1 MAGIRRKSHRA
12 LTLATHPLFIVYPF
26 IALYCNKHTS
36 IMMFIRCR
44 SISPTTAGRFRLGNP
59 NVHNGCNDGH
69 PEGEP
74 EQNHLTGIQ
83 FSFASYL
90 PSPPPRAVLVL
101 QLFIY
106 NNTPSSSNDRSAH
119 RTRTG
124 WREAQQDLFPF
135 YIHIFSSQ
143 PTTPCRAGTKRH
155 SVAPPRLLLN
165 R

>member
-26 IALYCNKHTS
+26 IALYCDKHTS

-44 SISPTTAGRFRLGNP
+44 SISPTTEGRFRLGNP

-69 PEGEP
+69 PEGGTRTKP
-74 EQNHLTGIQ
+74 LNRHS
-83 FSFASYL
+83 FSFTSF
-90 PSPPPRAVLVL
+90 PSSPPSVV